1 MSKHNKII
9 PELRF
14 PEFKDSGEWEEKKIS
29 DLGDTISGLTG
40 KSGEDFGIGKP
51 YVTYKQVFDNSIIDF
66 EECGK
71 VQIGKTEN
79 QNSLQKG
86 DILFTT
92 SSETPNEVGFAS
104 VLIDFPKEK
113 TYLNSFCF
121 AIRPFN
127 IEKTQPQF
135 SRYLFH
141 SPIYR
146 KSVTAI
152 AQGSTRYNLSKG
164 AFIELQVPI
173 PDPKEQQKIADC
185 LSSLDD
191 LIEAHN
197 QKLELLKAHKKGLM
211 QNLFPQKGKKV
222 PKLRFKEFENDGEWV
237 VKILID
243 TADKKVK
250 WSFTGGPFGSDLKAS
265 DYTNKGIRII
275 QLQNIGDGEFIDEYK
290 IYTSEEKADELLSC
304 NIYAEEIIISK
315 MGDPVGRACII
326 PDYLERCV
334 MASDGIR
341 LVVNEMKYSKYFVYY
356 LINSK
361 EIRETIEKKSTGS
374 TRKRIGLD
382 ELRNID
388 LVMPK
393 SLAEQQKIASCLS
406 SLDELITAQAEKIE
420 QLKLHK
426 KGLMQ
431 RLFPEISK

>member
-104 VLIDFPKEK
+104 VLTDFPKEK

-146 KSVTAI
+146 KSVIAI

-304 NIYAEEIIISK
+304 NCYVSA
-315 MGDPVGRACII
+315 VR
-326 PDYLERCV
+326 
-334 MASDGIR
+334 
-341 LVVNEMKYSKYFVYY
+341 
-356 LINSK
+356 
-361 EIRETIEKKSTGS
+361 
-374 TRKRIGLD
+374 
-382 ELRNID
+382 
-388 LVMPK
+388 
-393 SLAEQQKIASCLS
+393 
-406 SLDELITAQAEKIE
+406 
-420 QLKLHK
+420 
-426 KGLMQ
+426 
-431 RLFPEISK
+431 